1 MAMNDATHWYQH
13 NTSERR
19 DLIASWEGVYVTDEG
34 IQHVTEE
41 FQALTGCKLARALGQ
56 TIDDLGRY
64 QYLFAIHP
72 DEEYTFS
79 DARFDTRY
87 RGEFAWAREI
97 CFFNDW

>member
-1 MAMNDATHWYQH
+1 MNDATHWYQH